1 MTAKSFACATLSITL
16 CFLLSGC
23 QSTQQIS
30 PNVSTPPT
38 IITETSTTSKVS
50 PTVVGAETPPATS
63 PSLGQATDLI
73 ASASLSIWPTLREG
87 MQLQHALKQ
96 TRVQQELRW
105 LKDNPDYLKRLQPRL
120 QKYLPYLLEQTRER
134 RLPTELALIPIVESA
149 LDPYA
154 FSPGGASGLWQFMR
168 PTAKQ
173 YGLNI
178 DRWYDGRRDV
188 IAATEAALD
197 CLQVLYKRLR
207 SWHLAI
213 AAYNGGGAR
222 VARAVKRAASEDFF

>member
-1 MTAKSFACATLSITL
+1 M
-16 CFLLSGC
+16 
-23 QSTQQIS
+23 
-30 PNVSTPPT
+30 
-38 IITETSTTSKVS
+38 
-50 PTVVGAETPPATS
+50 
-63 PSLGQATDLI
+63 
-73 ASASLSIWPTLREG
+73 ASVSLSIWPTLREG
-87 MQLQHALKQ
+87 MQLQHALEQ

-154 FSPGGASGLWQFMR
+154 FSPEGASGLWQFMR

-197 CLQVLYKRLR
+197 YLQVLYKRLG

-222 VARAVKRAASEDFF
+222 VALAVKRAASEDFFQLRLPKETQYYLPRVLALAALITAPEQNGVSLPEVSNIHIFAKLSLPSQYDLSIASELIGLD